1 MLNSDPHKVPMIISD
16 PNLCAFIFLTYGF
29 LDDSE
34 FMAPDG
40 ENVGENR
47 WKAGLSLPA
56 NVSNTRPAGHLPHIV
71 CKDKKIGRK
80 HLREK
85 KERLRRKN

>member
-1 MLNSDPHKVPMIISD
+1 MLNPDPHKFPMIISD
-16 PNLCAFIFLTYGF
+16 PNLFAFTILTYGF

-56 NVSNTRPAGHLPHIV
+56 GVSNTRPAGHRAHIQFT
-71 CKDKKIGRK
+71 RNFFWEE
-80 HLREK
+80 HLAQIS
-85 KERLRRKN
+85 